1 MTISESTTVADI
13 ATSIP
18 ASVRVLQRHGIDF
31 CCGGRRPLGVVCE
44 EQGLSFADVTRD
56 IALAAAGAP
65 PDARDWTREP
75 LHALIDHV
83 VAAYHRPLRDEL
95 PRLEIMAVK
104 VARVHGAKDASLQR
118 ISDVVGELSADLNEH
133 MQKEEQVLF
142 PSIRAIE
149 VGDRHGSQ
157 PQWIAAPIRVMEE
170 EHDRAGALLAELQSL
185 TSGYVIPAWGCA
197 TVRALYQGLAELER
211 AMHVHVHLE
220 NNILFPRALQHA
232 ERVTVGL

>member
-18 ASVRVLQRHGIDF
+18 ASVRVLQQHGIDF

-44 EQGLSFADVTRD
+44 EQGLSFADVARD
-56 IALAAAGAP
+56 IGFAAAGAP

-75 LHALIDHV
+75 LHALIDHI
-83 VAAYHRPLRDEL
+83 VAAYHNPLRDEL

-104 VARVHGAKDASLQR
+104 VARVHGAKDVSLQR
-118 ISDVVGELSADLNEH
+118 ISDAVAELSADLNEH

-149 VGDRHGSQ
+149 AGDRHDSQ
-157 PQWIAAPIRVMEE
+157 PQWIAAPIKVMEE
-170 EHDRAGALLAELQSL
+170 EHDRAGELLAELQSL

-211 AMHVHVHLE
+211 DMHVHVHLE
-220 NNILFPRALQHA
+220 NNVLFPRALQYGD
-232 ERVTVGL
+232 RVTVGL